1 MPKRAKKP
9 RKTKSGKV
17 IPPAPHRVLYA
28 VRALSR
34 VGYSATRNAIMKRW
48 EVSHTTAEKDIALA
62 YKQIADDAET
72 ERPKLRARETVRMTR
87 IAAAAER
94 EGEYN
99 AAVQASARIAK
110 INGLDVD
117 VVSVAGVTPEQQ
129 AMLQAMAMTP
139 YQRRQ
144 RMEQLQRQ
152 LPRPATKSGAGRPP
166 VGPEDA

>member
-1 MPKRAKKP
+1 MPKRPKKV
-9 RKTKSGKV
+9 RKTGSGKA

-28 VRALSR
+28 ARALSR
-34 VGYSATRNAIMKRW
+34 VGYSATRNAIMQRW
-48 EVSHTTAEKDIALA
+48 GVSDTTAEKDIAHA
-62 YKQIADDAET
+62 YKQLADDAEA
-72 ERPKLRARETVRMTR
+72 ERPKLRARETARMTR
-87 IAAAAER
+87 VAAAAER

-117 VVSVAGVTPEQQ
+117 VVSVGGVTPEQQ

-144 RMEQLQRQ
+144 RMEQLRGQ
-152 LPRPATKSGAGRPP
+152 LPATSGKPERAPAE
-166 VGPEDA
+166 PEDA